1 MDINLS
7 LDIVIFV
14 QQFTYRG
21 MKKAEH
27 HSVMIHFLLNL
38 RVIFCLIPILK
49 FISKLFFF
57 LLQKGFTFR
66 SILLLL

>member
-27 HSVMIHFLLNL
+27 HSVNAPLFIEPSGYFLLNSN
-38 RVIFCLIPILK
+38 P
-49 FISKLFFF
+49 
-57 LLQKGFTFR
+57 
-66 SILLLL
+66 